1 MTDTQLLARLDTL
14 DDKLRQMAAEYSAL
28 KNKLQIAEREA
39 QNEKENLGK
48 TIKELQ
54 ERQLQ
59 MASGIE
65 QRNQEIKDLEKEL
78 EKNKTINAKNSQ
90 NSNKYIKIAVEKAL
104 KNKKLPFQTTDDS
117 AILKEELDN
126 YIQEIERCIA
136 ELSV

>member
-28 KNKLQIAEREA
+28 KSKLQIAEREA

-78 EKNKTINAKNSQ
+78 EKNKTINVKNSQ

>member
-28 KNKLQIAEREA
+28 KSKLQIAEREA

-78 EKNKTINAKNSQ
+78 EKNKTINVKNSQ

-117 AILKEELDN
+117 VILKEELDN

>member
-28 KNKLQIAEREA
+28 KSKFQIAEREA

-78 EKNKTINAKNSQ
+78 EKNKTINVKNSQ

>member
-28 KNKLQIAEREA
+28 KSKFQIAEREA

-78 EKNKTINAKNSQ
+78 EKNKTVRSKDSQ
-90 NSNKYIKIAVEKAL
+90 NPNKYIKIAVEKAL

-117 AILKEELDN
+117 VILKEELDN